1 MKCQS
6 SFKNSMGGRLRK
18 GPHGVGRRPGRGAHD
33 PIGLA
38 APTRIE
44 AQGVTAARPHDQCGG
59 EDPENEDHPHD
70 DRRHDVVKDQAN
82 LEPELVER
90 LQQARPY
97 DCDHEEESRERKRPQ
112 VRSATRYQGPKC
124 DDRKDGGK
132 NEAEGAV
139 RGGVFDLAP
148 VEVLVCCSHA
158 QTILN
163 SAATRQSSRCGT
175 AT

>member
-1 MKCQS
+1 M
-6 SFKNSMGGRLRK
+6 
-18 GPHGVGRRPGRGAHD
+18 PHGAGRRSGRGAHD

-59 EDPENEDHPHD
+59 EDAENEDHPHD

-82 LEPELVER
+82 LEPEPVER

-112 VRSATRYQGPKC
+112 VRLLPVIKGQNAMIAKTAAKTKPKERCEEVCLISPRSKFSCVAVMHGLYLIQQPQGNFLAAEP
-124 DDRKDGGK
+124 RRRAGK
-132 NEAEGAV
+132 PEF
-139 RGGVFDLAP
+139 RW
-148 VEVLVCCSHA
+148 
-158 QTILN
+158 I
-163 SAATRQSSRCGT
+163 
-175 AT
+175 